1 MSVYFQKF
9 PTMQY
14 DMYDDGHTLEFVDLF
29 RTVRPKPSIK
39 EDLLLYSK
47 YTIQDGERPDH
58 LSQKFYGSP
67 DYYWT
72 FFMINENLVNLHT
85 DWPLSRKEF
94 ELMINQKYD
103 GYVLTTEQD
112 ISTGFV
118 KGETVQGLISGAT
131 ATLESKDCNVNTLR
145 IVDLQGQFR
154 SDELVLGLTSGN
166 TVSITGQTEFY
177 NATHHYINSNG
188 DVVDKSELDAT
199 EVTYYEYEKQ
209 LNDDKAEIRVIRP
222 AYIIR
227 VAQEFF
233 KQINPLAN

>member
-1 MSVYFQKF
+1 MSVYFQNF
-9 PTMQY
+9 PTIQY
-14 DMYDDGHTLEFVDLF
+14 DMYDDAHTMEMVDIF
-29 RTVRPKPSIK
+29 RTVRPKASIK

-47 YTIQDGERPDH
+47 YTIKDGERPDH

-118 KGETVQGLISGAT
+118 KGETVQGLIYSQM
-131 ATLESKDCNVNTLR
+131 
-145 IVDLQGQFR
+145 I
-154 SDELVLGLTSGN
+154 
-166 TVSITGQTEFY
+166 
-177 NATHHYINSNG
+177 
-188 DVVDKSELDAT
+188 
-199 EVTYYEYEKQ
+199 
-209 LNDDKAEIRVIRP
+209 
-222 AYIIR
+222 
-227 VAQEFF
+227 
-233 KQINPLAN
+233 